1 VICTVDLEKVDGSI
15 SIIEA
20 IKRSLSTLEI
30 DNDSQ
35 ELILRAIISESEDAP
50 SNARLVS
57 VQLVSAVVGAIP
69 ERYLKSCLFKTLDCS
84 SIVSLRSNE
93 DVDSL
98 IFGGALGA
106 FSSLKTLDLSG
117 SDLSSFPGD
126 TLASLTDLEYLN
138 ISRNNLSILPREIGS
153 MKNLKTLIARE
164 NNITILPGELS
175 NCSSLRELDLTSNRL
190 STVLI
195 SFKNLLGLVS
205 LLLDDNPLESFPDI
219 SCCHLLENISFGCV
233 QIDSTSGKTN
243 VTCSFDRKQSSKS
256 LVINFFGSKASDPVQ
271 DFYDL
276 AVCGTNHH
284 PLVIEGLCIMLES
297 MHYKKSFM
305 SNQQALKKMAL
316 MALSENVVVVKS
328 ACRVLEILSEHDTAT
343 ADLILE
349 SHGDILFSL
358 LNQDDQRKISGL
370 RTIENITR
378 ACSAIGS
385 VHEKVNLWS
394 CSMLG
399 DPDTPIEI
407 LVTMLRLLGNVGL
420 KKEGKI
426 LLSSD
431 EVLLKHVEK
440 IVTDGACEGE
450 AKSLFCAAKRLLSA
464 LGLNERIPYKV
475 SSPIRS
481 RGVRILSLDGGG
493 MKGLATI
500 RLLRQIETL
509 SGKPVRELF
518 DLIVGTS
525 TGALLTVA
533 LTVKNMSLDECEA
546 VYKELGAKVFKK
558 PVHSSENDE
567 SWVNAFYRSFH
578 MRTEHVR
585 AVVVGCKHDTET
597 YEQILK
603 EKCAIPPIGSYS
615 VETLIDTCS
624 LEAPKIALVSTI
636 TSVCPAQ
643 PFIFRNYEYSSGL
656 ETVNRF
662 GSCNHAI
669 WEAVRASSAA
679 TYYLDGFD
687 CGGDK
692 YLDGAL
698 VANNPSL
705 IALQEAH
712 YIWPND
718 KIRLL
723 VSVGTGSSPVCARES
738 GISSYL
744 DTGSALLESATGV
757 EEVHKSMTVIQ
768 NLLPGMEYHRLSPID
783 DRCSMEL
790 DCVDPEQWRDL
801 ESATDDY
808 VKQASNIYKKILE
821 CL

>member
-1 VICTVDLEKVDGSI
+1 MICTVDLEKVDGGI
-15 SIIEA
+15 PIKDA

-35 ELILRAIISESEDAP
+35 ELILRAIVSENDTPEG
-50 SNARLVS
+50 ARLVS
-57 VQLVSAVVGAIP
+57 VQLVSAIVGAIP
-69 ERYLKSCLFKTLDCS
+69 ERFLKACVFKALNCS
-84 SIVSLRSNE
+84 SVISLRSNE

-98 IFGGALGA
+98 IFTGTLGA
-106 FSSLKTLDLSG
+106 FSSLKRLDFSG
-117 SDLSSFPGD
+117 SDLSSFPGN
-126 TLASLTDLEYLN
+126 TLAALTDLEYLN
-138 ISRNNLSILPREIGS
+138 ISRNNLSILPREIGRL
-153 MKNLKTLIARE
+153 KNLKTLLARE
-164 NNITILPGELS
+164 NSITILPGELS

-195 SFKNLLGLVS
+195 SFKNLSGLVS

-243 VTCSFDRKQSSKS
+243 VVCSFDRKQSSKS

-284 PLVIEGLCIMLES
+284 PLVTEGLCIMLES
-297 MHYKKSFM
+297 MHYKNSFM
-305 SNQQALKKMAL
+305 KNQQALKKMAL

-328 ACRVLEILSEHDTAT
+328 ACRVLEVLSEHDTAT

-358 LNQDDQRKISGL
+358 LNQDDQRKIYGL

-378 ACSAIGS
+378 SCSAIGS

-394 CSMLG
+394 CSMFG
-399 DPDTPIEI
+399 DPDTPVEI
-407 LVTMLRLLGNVGL
+407 LVTTLRLLGNIGL
-420 KKEGKI
+420 KQEGK
-426 LLSSD
+426 LLLASD
-431 EVLLKHVEK
+431 GTLLNHVEK
-440 IVTDGACEGE
+440 IVTDGAGEGE

-464 LGLNERIPYKV
+464 LGLHERIPNKV
-475 SSPIRS
+475 GTPIRS
-481 RGVRILSLDGGG
+481 RGIRILSLDGGG

-509 SGKPVRELF
+509 SGKPLRELF

-533 LTVKNMSLDECEA
+533 LTVKNMSLDECEE

-578 MRTEHVR
+578 LRTEHVR
-585 AVVVGCKHDTET
+585 AVVVGCKHDTEI

-615 VETLIDTCS
+615 VENLIDTCS

-643 PFIFRNYEYSSGL
+643 PYIFRNYEYSSEL
-656 ETVNRF
+656 KTIDRC
-662 GSCNHAI
+662 GSCKHAI

-687 CGGDK
+687 CGGEK

-718 KIRLL
+718 RIRLL
-723 VSVGTGSSPVCARES
+723 VSVGTGSSPVCKRES

-757 EEVHKSMTVIQ
+757 EEVHKSMKVIQ
-768 NLLPGMEYHRLSPID
+768 NLLPGMEYHRLNPID

-801 ESATDDY
+801 ESATDEY
-808 VKQASNIYKKILE
+808 VQQASDIYQNILE